1 MQDETYKLGSATYTR
16 GDTLRASV
24 QADCLR
30 RFVYRFTRE
39 HVPGWALRDLNHPS
53 WGAASPVQ
61 FDSDRDWLSHT
72 WFAVK
77 KDGTLDERVKH
88 CQSSPTWPDNPE
100 LRTQAA

>member
-24 QADCLR
+24 QADCLL
-30 RFVYRFTRE
+30 RFVHRFTRE
-39 HVPGWALRDLNHPS
+39 HVPGWAQKPRPDGTPY
-53 WGAASPVQ
+53 PVQ
-61 FDSDRDWLSHT
+61 FDSDRDWLAHT
-72 WFAVK
+72 WLVIK
-77 KDGTLDERVKH
+77 KDGTLDERVEH